1 MRLATAT
8 LTAVALLGG
17 VGALVTTGSAA
28 VVKPDQ
34 HFIGTVNGDHVNAVV
49 YLVCPGPAQPG
60 QTRHP
65 AGGQYV
71 ATILV
76 ATGSGYTGDSARTV
90 IARAETFLPL
100 ARFMRMVLRT
110 TAASPS
116 ATRSSI
122 SKSLAPCIPDSIA
135 LKPARSTLPM
145 PRFR

>member
-8 LTAVALLGG
+8 LTAAALLGG

-34 HFIGTVNGDHVNAVV
+34 HFIGTVNGNHVNAVV

-90 IARAETFLPL
+90 IARFEDDPSTAVSLRSYGVAGQVPTTLLLPCSG
-100 ARFMRMVLRT
+100 V
-110 TAASPS
+110 
-116 ATRSSI
+116 
-122 SKSLAPCIPDSIA
+122 
-135 LKPARSTLPM
+135 
-145 PRFR
+145 